1 MAAVKKTSKKET
13 KPVTKAKTNNIEE
26 ACIASENV
34 EATILESETPE
45 EPVEGE
51 NANYIEDVK
60 EAINNVDTTIPEP
73 ETPEEPVEGEN
84 EALAKAEAHIEEMG
98 KEMENLQNRQQT
110 LQKELENNPDN
121 TEKLLKEELAKAKE
135 AFKKITYSNAYY
147 TNTWNGQS
155 YY

>member
-26 ACIASENV
+26 VCMASENV
-34 EATILESETPE
+34 ETTILEPETPE

-60 EAINNVDTTIPEP
+60 EAINNVDTTILEP
-73 ETPEEPVEGEN
+73 ETSEEPVEGEN
-84 EALAKAEAHIEEMG
+84 EVLAKAEAHIEEMG

-121 TEKLLKEELAKAKE
+121 AEKLLKEELAKAKE

-155 YY
+155 CY

>member
-26 ACIASENV
+26 VCMASENV
-34 EATILESETPE
+34 ETTILEPETPE

-51 NANYIEDVK
+51 NANYIEDIK
-60 EAINNVDTTIPEP
+60 EAINNVDTTILEP
-73 ETPEEPVEGEN
+73 ETSEEPVEGEN
-84 EALAKAEAHIEEMG
+84 EVLAKAEAHIEEMG

-121 TEKLLKEELAKAKE
+121 AEKLLKEELAKAKE

-147 TNTWNGQS
+147 TNTWDGQS
-155 YY
+155 CY

>member
-26 ACIASENV
+26 ACMASENV
-34 EATILESETPE
+34 ETTILEPETPK

-60 EAINNVDTTIPEP
+60 EAINNVDTTILEP

-84 EALAKAEAHIEEMG
+84 EVLAKAEAHIEEMG

-121 TEKLLKEELAKAKE
+121 AEKLLKEELAKAKE

-147 TNTWNGQS
+147 ANTRNGQS
-155 YY
+155 CY

>member
-26 ACIASENV
+26 ACMASENV
-34 EATILESETPE
+34 ETTILEPETPE

-60 EAINNVDTTIPEP
+60 EAINNVDTTILEP

-84 EALAKAEAHIEEMG
+84 EVLAKAEAHIEEMG

-121 TEKLLKEELAKAKE
+121 AEKLLKEELAKAKE

-147 TNTWNGQS
+147 TNIWNGQS
-155 YY
+155 CY

>member
-1 MAAVKKTSKKET
+1 MAAVEETSKKET

-34 EATILESETPE
+34 EATILES
-45 EPVEGE
+45 
-51 NANYIEDVK
+51 
-60 EAINNVDTTIPEP
+60 

-155 YY
+155 CY

>member
-26 ACIASENV
+26 ACMASENV
-34 EATILESETPE
+34 ETTIL
-45 EPVEGE
+45 
-51 NANYIEDVK
+51 
-60 EAINNVDTTIPEP
+60 EP

-84 EALAKAEAHIEEMG
+84 EVLAKAEAHIEEMG

-121 TEKLLKEELAKAKE
+121 AEKLLKEELAKAKE

-155 YY
+155 CY